1 MVIGLVLAMKNWA
14 LDPYTMIRKF
24 RRWTCI
30 MIFYLFWIFYKIQN
44 TKIKH
49 KDIKKIL
56 EVLEITWV
64 PLARQKTKTILDFI
78 ENHENVLDGTC
89 THARPLLEGLNRWC
103 GCMYVDHF
111 LSDPI
116 AAIDLIKNLIWW
128 PWLTDIHFNMVRCI
142 RYLVYKVMW
151 QTRIKW

>member
-1 MVIGLVLAMKNWA
+1 MVIGLALAMKNWA
-14 LDPYTMIRKF
+14 LDLYTMIRKF

-30 MIFYLFWIFYKIQN
+30 IIFYLFWIFYKIQN
-44 TKIKH
+44 KKIKH

-78 ENHENVLDGTC
+78 ENHENV
-89 THARPLLEGLNRWC
+89 WC
-103 GCMYVDHF
+103 GHMYVDHF

-116 AAIDLIKNLIWW
+116 AVIDLIKNLIWW
-128 PWLTDIHFNMVRCI
+128 PWLTDIHFNMIRCI

-151 QTRIKW
+151 QTRIKWQFF